1 MTDELVKFLL
11 RKIVCVFA
19 WMNKTTNLRMSNS
32 QPENLRDWTKIKSLG
47 SHLRDGVSPQE
58 VPSNF
63 AHLNPRS
70 QPCSRSMR
78 QTQLIPVF
86 ISLIK
91 TILNY
96 RSYTSTKLISTRFT
110 HPLLSSEPPKHVAFS
125 RSSGRSAISFYDDLC
140 TDALLRQQQR
150 CKHRHTL
157 QTHFNLIN
165 ITDDDYIYIYMDAD
179 TLL

>member
-1 MTDELVKFLL
+1 
-11 RKIVCVFA
+11 
-19 WMNKTTNLRMSNS
+19 
-32 QPENLRDWTKIKSLG
+32 
-47 SHLRDGVSPQE
+47 
-58 VPSNF
+58 
-63 AHLNPRS
+63 
-70 QPCSRSMR
+70 MR
-78 QTQLIPVF
+78 QTQLLPVF

-96 RSYTSTKLISTRFT
+96 RSYPSTKLTSTCFR

-165 ITDDDYIYIYMDAD
+165 ITDDDCIYICMLTHFYNMKFSDPFD
-179 TLL
+179 HPIKFTHWQSKPMKTQQKGRFYWEKRGI

>member
-1 MTDELVKFLL
+1 
-11 RKIVCVFA
+11 
-19 WMNKTTNLRMSNS
+19 MNNS

-47 SHLRDGVSPQE
+47 SHLREGVSPQE

-86 ISLIK
+86 IFLIK

-96 RSYTSTKLISTRFT
+96 RSFPSTKLISTCFT

-165 ITDDDYIYIYMDAD
+165 ITDDDCIYIYVCWH
-179 TLL
+179 TFITWNFQTPLIIQSNSPIG